1 MRFREIIGEICDP
14 AAAAK
19 EAQRRRDR
27 EAKARRD
34 IAAAAEKKAD
44 ASHRYQQTLVNA
56 NDGIARAKRALT

>member
-1 MRFREIIGEICDP
+1 VRFREIIGENGDP

-44 ASHRYQQTLVNA
+44 AN
-56 NDGIARAKRALT
+56 RAGRGLGRATPRQGLSML